1 MRYRTYLLFGPP
13 GSGKG
18 TQGKTLGSIPR
29 FYHCPCGDV
38 FRSIDT
44 RTKVGK
50 AFLEYSSKGQLVP
63 DEITVEL
70 WQEAIGAA
78 VDAHKFKPD
87 IDILVL
93 DGIPRNVSQS
103 GIMDEMIDVE
113 KVFHL
118 SCPSRDTLFSRLK
131 KRALKD
137 NRLDDANEEVIRR
150 RLETYEQESKPVL
163 SYYAKD
169 RVSVVDATQPPA
181 KVLFDILAVVNGM
194 DGQHESA
201 AV

>member
-1 MRYRTYLLFGPP
+1 MKYQTYILFGAP

-18 TQGKTLGSIPR
+18 TQGRTLGSIPR
-29 FYHCPCGDV
+29 FFHCACGDV

-44 RTKVGK
+44 RTKVGR

-70 WQEAIGAA
+70 WKAQIDAA
-78 VDAHKFKPD
+78 VNAHAFKPD

-93 DGIPRNVSQS
+93 DGIPRNVGQAR
-103 GIMDEMIDVE
+103 IMDELIEVL

-118 SCPSRDTLFSRLK
+118 SCPNREALFTRLK

-137 NRLDDANEEVIRR
+137 NRLDDANDEVINR
-150 RLETYEQESKPVL
+150 RLATYETESKPVL
-163 SYYAKD
+163 GYYTQD
-169 RVSVVDATQPPA
+169 RIICIDATEPPA
-181 KVLFDILAVVNGM
+181 KVLLHILESVNGVN
-194 DGQHESA
+194 GSHEPA